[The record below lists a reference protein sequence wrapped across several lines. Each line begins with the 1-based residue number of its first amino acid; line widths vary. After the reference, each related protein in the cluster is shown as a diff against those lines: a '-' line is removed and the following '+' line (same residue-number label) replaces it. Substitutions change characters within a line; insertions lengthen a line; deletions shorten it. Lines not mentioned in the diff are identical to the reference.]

1 MNDKHF
7 YLLVQAACA
16 YSKLENDIIKTF
28 GGSISDGPY
37 MDLSLII
44 RIIKENS
51 RFADA
56 PEYDPLMEILEK
68 ENLTMEERIQM
79 LK

>member
-7 YLLVQAACA
+7 YWLVQAACA
-16 YSKLENDIIKTF
+16 YSKLENDIIKIF
-28 GGSISDGPY
+28 GGCISDGPY
-37 MDLSLII
+37 MDLSLIL

-56 PEYDPLMEILEK
+56 PEYDPLMEILDN
-68 ENLTMEERIQM
+68 ENLTMDERIQM